1 MTDLRPDGGLGTLD
15 PPPFNELDEQSFAPA
30 ALARNAAG
38 LETIIGLLTNAAL
51 ARVYV
56 YICYWGPV
64 TPTTIQASLDLSKS
78 TTYEYL
84 DRLETLGLV
93 DRDDS
98 TRPQQVTAEP
108 VILVEQAIPL
118 VITPTVIHAFALQEV
133 DDDVA
138 YFVERY
144 GVGKLIAALRGAGLH
159 YAGTRTQ
166 RMVGSEIDV
175 RDTEAM
181 LIINALKPVL
191 LVGREHDPYFRYLF
205 PDVHDEMELPDLE
218 AVETTPAHP
227 EQPET

>member
-1 MTDLRPDGGLGTLD
+1 MTTLEEREVENRALLWFGT
-15 PPPFNELDEQSFAPA
+15 
-30 ALARNAAG
+30 
-38 LETIIGLLTNAAL
+38 ETVVA
-51 ARVYV
+51 
-56 YICYWGPV
+56 V
-64 TPTTIQASLDLSKS
+64 TPTNIQEQLDLSKS

-108 VILVEQAIPL
+108 VSLVEQAIPI

-133 DDDVA
+133 DEDIA

-159 YAGTRTQ
+159 YAGARTQ

-181 LIINALKPVL
+181 LIIAALKPAL

-205 PDVHDEMELPDLE
+205 PDVHEEMELPDLE
-218 AVETTPAHP
+218 AVETMPTSPG
-227 EQPET
+227 QSDL